1 MLEFQ
6 ELLINCAPK
15 DKKRVSQTLFEGV
28 KLLKE
33 TNCARYALN
42 SMSGIQ
48 GFIKPFWKY
57 LSKYHKS
64 LKLDRDIIDI
74 FNPKAAIEELKED
87 SAEQDASLRAFTM
100 SELNKFIETAYGDKE
115 LKKTLINSPR
125 NFYVFLFSL
134 LTGTRLEESLLIS
147 LNDIKVQEKYGKR
160 YFYIYLNENEKYQHL
175 KNPNAHRNIPI
186 TDLMIS
192 LGLLNHI
199 KRRHKNNQKTLF
211 DFPNSASSALSMYY
225 RRYFQILFPEDVDS
239 RKNRNLKVQKNF
251 IQYRSLRKNYSD
263 FLFGK
268 NRTEYDTEANKKRL
282 MGHSYGTTSIY
293 LGRLEPYLG
302 CTILNAI
309 EYDELDFNRLITF
322 IRKYWVTVIYDLDWL
337 KEGTAEEWKE
347 VSTVKRRR
355 GKKV

>member
-1 MLEFQ
+1 
-6 ELLINCAPK
+6 
-15 DKKRVSQTLFEGV
+15 
-28 KLLKE
+28 
-33 TNCARYALN
+33 
-42 SMSGIQ
+42 
-48 GFIKPFWKY
+48 
-57 LSKYHKS
+57 
-64 LKLDRDIIDI
+64 
-74 FNPKAAIEELKED
+74 
-87 SAEQDASLRAFTM
+87 M